1 MAAPMTDA
9 APEKGRQP
17 GTPRG
22 RLRSLIWAGIPLALF
37 LALAAVF
44 LKQLASGDNSHDLP
58 SALIGKPAPQF
69 TLAPL
74 EGLLGPDGPT
84 PGLSTA
90 TLAGKVSIVNVWASW
105 CVPCRAEHPALVALS
120 ADKRVQLVG
129 INYKD
134 NTGNALRFLG
144 QLGNPFA
151 AVGVD
156 PRGSAAIDWGVYGVP
171 ETFIVAADGTIAFKH
186 VGPLTEQSLKARFL
200 PALEAA
206 IGKSGPAAQPVA
218 GAAVQ

>member
-1 MAAPMTDA
+1 MADA
-9 APEKGRQP
+9 APQESGKAAP
-17 GTPRG
+17 PRG
-22 RLRSLIWAGIPLALF
+22 RGRSLIWAAIPLVVF

-44 LKQLASGDNSHDLP
+44 LKQLESGNNTHDLP

-74 EGLLGPDGPT
+74 EGLRGPDGPV
-84 PGLSTA
+84 PGLSSEM
-90 TLAGKVSIVNVWASW
+90 LAGKVSIVNVWASW
-105 CVPCRAEHPALVALS
+105 CVPCRAEHPALVMLAR
-120 ADKRVQLVG
+120 DKRAQLVG

-156 PRGSAAIDWGVYGVP
+156 PRGTAAIDWGVYGVP

-186 VGPLTEQSLKARFL
+186 VGPLTEQSLKERFL

-206 IGKSGPAAQPVA
+206 IARSAPAAQPVA
-218 GAAVQ
+218 GAAVK

>member
-1 MAAPMTDA
+1 MADA
-9 APEKGRQP
+9 APQEG
-17 GTPRG
+17 GEAATPRG
-22 RLRSLIWAGIPLALF
+22 RGRSLIWAVIPLLVF

-44 LKQLASGDNSHDLP
+44 LKQLESGGNTHDLP

-74 EGLLGPDGPT
+74 EGLRGLDGPT
-84 PGLSTA
+84 PGLSSEM
-90 TLAGKVSIVNVWASW
+90 LAGKVSIVNVWASW
-105 CVPCRAEHPALVALS
+105 CVPCRAEHPALVLLAR
-120 ADKRVQLVG
+120 DKRAQLVG

-156 PRGSAAIDWGVYGVP
+156 PRGTAAIDWGVYGVP

-186 VGPLTEQSLKARFL
+186 VGPLTEQSLTERFL

-206 IGKSGPAAQPVA
+206 IAKSAPTPQPAA